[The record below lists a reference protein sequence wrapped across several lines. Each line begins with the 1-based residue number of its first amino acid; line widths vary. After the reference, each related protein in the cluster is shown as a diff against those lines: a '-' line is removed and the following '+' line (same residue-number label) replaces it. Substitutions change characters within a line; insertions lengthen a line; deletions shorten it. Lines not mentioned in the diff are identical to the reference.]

1 MTVYATIN
9 SWSIYIYIYM
19 FIYVYN
25 MNVFVNASP
34 ANRAVRFII

>member
-9 SWSIYIYIYM
+9 SWSIY
-19 FIYVYN
+19 IYVYN